1 MFVFRENHDF
11 RSTSAEITKIRKKS
25 HLKKIARAQR
35 NKDTEEAVLPRAVW
49 VVDLRAVRAPPPSLP
64 LYTAHASL
72 YNAYIYIHAYI
83 VHGA

>member
-1 MFVFRENHDF
+1 MILDPVIVFRENHDF

-49 VVDLRAVRAPPPSLP
+49 VVDLRAVRAPPPPSSL
-64 LYTAHASL
+64 LHMHRYTML
-72 YNAYIYIHAYI
+72 IFIYMHI
-83 VHGA
+83 